1 MRERIISMT
10 EAQQALDGLCEQFSA
25 ECPSIVITR
34 DDQPVLTVMPYHVH
48 QELLANVA
56 SLQTMLEIMLGGDG
70 TATERQE
77 KTAIPGSKSI
87 SWEEFQ
93 KEVGWE

>member
-10 EAQQALDGLCEQFSA
+10 EAQQALASLCEQFSS
-25 ECPSIVITR
+25 ECSAIVITR

-48 QELLANVA
+48 QELLANVT

-70 TATERQE
+70 TAIERQ
-77 KTAIPGSKSI
+77 KKAALPGSKSI